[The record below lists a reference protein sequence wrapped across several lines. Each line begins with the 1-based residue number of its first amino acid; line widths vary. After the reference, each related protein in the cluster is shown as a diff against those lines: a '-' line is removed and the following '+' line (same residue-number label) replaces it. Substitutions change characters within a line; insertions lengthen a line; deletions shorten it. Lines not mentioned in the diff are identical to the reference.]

1 MVPVSAEL
9 QMLPEGLAGHG
20 REKLQNSSH
29 PGFEHIAMERGQSL
43 FLILKCPLCRPELT
57 WCCASIEEARRQTSA
72 WGLQGQPAANKQ
84 LEQGK

>member
-29 PGFEHIAMERGQSL
+29 PGFEHTAMERGQSL
-43 FLILKCPLCRPELT
+43 FLIPKCPLC
-57 WCCASIEEARRQTSA
+57 
-72 WGLQGQPAANKQ
+72 
-84 LEQGK
+84 